1 MRIQSIRVPGRE
13 EKNHVLG
20 RIAAVFWL
28 EGVDVNSVDFTMK
41 TRPEGGNSQLQ
52 RSLMKIIPISEE
64 EL

>member
-1 MRIQSIRVPGRE
+1 MKIQSIRVPGRE

-41 TRPEGGNSQLQ
+41 TRPEGGFSQLEQ
-52 RSLMKIIPISEE
+52 GYLNRSAT
-64 EL
+64 